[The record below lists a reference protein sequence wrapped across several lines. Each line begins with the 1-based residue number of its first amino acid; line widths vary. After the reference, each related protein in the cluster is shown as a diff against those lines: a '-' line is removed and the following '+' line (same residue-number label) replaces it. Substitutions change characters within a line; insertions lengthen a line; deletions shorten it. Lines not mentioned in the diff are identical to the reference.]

1 MGPVIGV
8 VTWNALGSLIAI
20 ICVYIFLHRGKLKI
34 KHLSLRK
41 RVQTINIEDIFE
53 PIKPPPSCGRK
64 LTPGSK
70 ISENRVEPEITTN
83 NQPKIFT
90 PNNPV

>member
-1 MGPVIGV
+1 
-8 VTWNALGSLIAI
+8 LLISATQETSKER
-20 ICVYIFLHRGKLKI
+20 VKPNNKVEENNNKLPI
-34 KHLSLRK
+34 KLNG
-41 RVQTINIEDIFE
+41 TINIEDIYE

-70 ISENRVEPEITTN
+70 ISENKVEPEITTN